1 MYRLLIC
8 LFVFL
13 GFHKESFAQEFKWN
27 GTFCGDVKS
36 FQMLWWNSYLD
47 SVPQSSAATLSS
59 QSVEIVLNEPFN
71 QPFLLI
77 VDGIKGYVPER
88 KFLNHNME
96 WICSNDAAKL
106 QLKENPNSNAAAY
119 FDFTARFYH
128 GLFDSLQNEMNQLG
142 IDAWEDLIFKNSK
155 KQKEYFSSVTSLK
168 ISDVSLKNDL
178 EVQIKFN
185 YFKLLLDFSIR
196 NALNKNETPTQKIPG
211 VMLENLPAITSLN
224 KNLLHYSWYRN
235 FVLNLVFYKAASDL
249 SFNFKNGFSSW
260 MERAVTVSSEITDV
274 QTRVFVEAFLLKYKR
289 NFLTVVSLNSLLKN
303 VTVNASLPSID
314 VQAIKEPVALLSK
327 LKEKEERASKKNPN
341 ESVLSADRK
350 SAANGAVLMQDKSG
364 KPVSLESF
372 KGKVV
377 YIDFWASWCG
387 PCRQQF
393 PFSKKM
399 HDALTE
405 KQRKKIVF
413 LYISIDDNEDVWIK
427 SIKDLDIQGTHTI
440 SKGGWKSEA
449 CKKFQISSIPR
460 YMIMDAQGIIVDDNA
475 PRPSDSE
482 LLQRLIKLSEQ

>member
-1 MYRLLIC
+1 M
-8 LFVFL
+8 
-13 GFHKESFAQEFKWN
+13 
-27 GTFCGDVKS
+27 
-36 FQMLWWNSYLD
+36 
-47 SVPQSSAATLSS
+47 
-59 QSVEIVLNEPFN
+59 
-71 QPFLLI
+71 
-77 VDGIKGYVPER
+77 
-88 KFLNHNME
+88 
-96 WICSNDAAKL
+96 
-106 QLKENPNSNAAAY
+106 
-119 FDFTARFYH
+119 
-128 GLFDSLQNEMNQLG
+128 
-142 IDAWEDLIFKNSK
+142 
-155 KQKEYFSSVTSLK
+155 
-168 ISDVSLKNDL
+168 
-178 EVQIKFN
+178 
-185 YFKLLLDFSIR
+185 LLDFSIK
-196 NALNKNETPTQKIPG
+196 NALNKNEAPTQKIPG

-249 SFNFKNGFSSW
+249 SFNFKSGFSSW

-341 ESVLSADRK
+341 ESVLSVDRK